1 MRRPGTGMRVD
12 GEIKRFINRS
22 EGREGWME
30 NVHMIVTSILV
41 SECVGWHVQVFGGIS
56 YT

>member
-12 GEIKRFINRS
+12 GEIERFINRS

-41 SECVGWHVQVFGGIS
+41 SESVG
-56 YT
+56 